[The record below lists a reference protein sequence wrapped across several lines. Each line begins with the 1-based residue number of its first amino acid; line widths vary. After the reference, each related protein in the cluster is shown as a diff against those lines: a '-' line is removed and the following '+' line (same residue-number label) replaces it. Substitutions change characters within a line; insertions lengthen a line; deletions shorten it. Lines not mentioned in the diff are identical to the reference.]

1 VARSS
6 ADDDDEPSQE
16 VAELRAQAMQA
27 TKELRQ
33 LRRSVSDRE
42 GHERQVAAAASLAT
56 EAKAAARRSQD
67 ELARYTRQ
75 AESAAEEAAV
85 KIRDLQTQ
93 LSEASEERAQ
103 AIQAADAAESL
114 LEQQASKLSSVSS
127 DYAALTERVHRGHE
141 SQSQKIV
148 NREPAQPQL
157 AVLEGEQRLHASPA
171 RCVSCGAVI
180 DVQTIEAVT
189 AAASMEHERALARLQ
204 AEHAE
209 VQDRLLARERPRLVR
224 VRLLARQLTRC
235 WSLRLLHEPLND
247 STDGQLLTE
256 RCAGVRHVCGTCV
269 WYVCVCVCA
278 GVDTAA
284 PRARGRGGG
293 SGGRGGGSADRGCTG
308 SETAE
313 HGRGR
318 A

>member
-1 VARSS
+1 MARSS
-6 ADDDDEPSQE
+6 ADDDDEPTQE
-16 VAELRAQAMQA
+16 VAELRAQALQA
-27 TKELRQ
+27 AKELRQ
-33 LRRSVSDRE
+33 LRRSVGDRE

-75 AESAAEEAAV
+75 AESAAEEAAA
-85 KIRDLQTQ
+85 KIRGLQTQ

-148 NREPAQPQL
+148 NHEPAQPQL
-157 AVLEGEQRLHASPA
+157 AVRPEGEQRLHASPA

-209 VQDRLLARERPRLVR
+209 VQDRLLARERPRLAR
-224 VRLLARQLTRC
+224 VRLARQLA
-235 WSLRLLHEPLND
+235 
-247 STDGQLLTE
+247 
-256 RCAGVRHVCGTCV
+256 AGVCLV
-269 WYVCVCVCA
+269 
-278 GVDTAA
+278 
-284 PRARGRGGG
+284 
-293 SGGRGGGSADRGCTG
+293 
-308 SETAE
+308 
-313 HGRGR
+313 
-318 A
+318 